1 MRILSTVAKAYAFH
15 PEAVEPMYFWFTDPL
30 KRLGHEVEHFDHV
43 KLGREIGFEACGKA
57 FVDRVKRGGYDLV
70 LYQTGGHDSMTH
82 DAIAEARRHAPIV
95 AWNSDDD
102 WQWDSYT
109 KHIAHLFDYMA
120 TTYRHVYEDNRRA
133 FPNLLLSQWGCLD
146 TYADYE
152 RPKDL
157 GFTFAGQIYSNRVAD
172 CRYLK
177 RRASLQV
184 FGLGAIRVRWPIVS
198 SRAAYRFVAQKLPW
212 LNPPLAFEEVHDVWN
227 RSRVSFAPMGS
238 STDPNLL
245 QVKGRVFEMGMS
257 GTMMLSQRSP
267 DIENFYDPGK
277 EFIAYESIED
287 CAEKAKFY
295 LRNES
300 ERSRIAEAY
309 FRRTRAQHLWQ
320 HRFERLFR
328 DIGLGTP
335 ASHVTVAR
343 KVA

>member
-1 MRILSTVAKAYAFH
+1 MRILSTVAQAYAFR
-15 PEAVEPMYFWFTDPL
+15 PEAVEPMYLWFTDPL
-30 KRLGHEVEHFDHV
+30 RKLGHEVEHFDHV
-43 KLGREIGFEACGKA
+43 KLGREVGFRACGDA
-57 FVDRVKRGGYDLV
+57 FVHRVKNGGYDLV

-82 DAIAEARRHAPIV
+82 DSISAARRHAPIV

-109 KHIAHLFDYMA
+109 RHIAHLFDYMV
-120 TTYRHVYEDNRRA
+120 TTYRHIFDDNRMT
-133 FPNLLLSQWGCLD
+133 FSNLLLNQWGCLE
-146 TYADYE
+146 TFADYG
-152 RPKDL
+152 RTKDRR
-157 GFTFAGQIYSNRVAD
+157 FTFAGQVYTNRVAD
-172 CRYLK
+172 CLYLK
-177 RRASLQV
+177 RHAGLEV
-184 FGLGAIRVRWPIVS
+184 FGLGAIRVRCPILA

-212 LNPPLAFEEVHDVWN
+212 LNRPLAFAQVHDVWN
-227 RSRVSFAPMGS
+227 RTRVSFAPMGS
-238 STDPNLL
+238 STDPKRL

-267 DIENFYDPGK
+267 DIERFYEPGK

-309 FRRTRAQHLWQ
+309 FRRTRAEHLWQ
-320 HRFERLFR
+320 HRFEKLFR
-328 DIGLGTP
+328 DIRLGGP
-335 ASHVTVAR
+335 SKRVTVR